1 MNRRIL
7 FATILLSLSAA
18 SIVVAQAPEKTPAPA
33 APRNLTIDDYFQIK
47 RVQDPQISPEGK
59 WVAYTVTS
67 LSLKDDKSEKQV
79 WMVPAA
85 GGEAVPMTAKGVSS
99 SHPRWSPDGKYLA
112 FLSAR
117 GGGEKDDDAKSQVW
131 TLNRNGGE
139 AQQLTETIQG
149 VQSFEWSPKG
159 DRIVLVLQDPTPEEL
174 EAAEAKEKRIE
185 KIKPKTPRPYVIDR
199 LQFKQDYVGYLDRRR
214 THLYVVDL
222 ASKKLAQATSGD
234 YDDAEPAWSPDGRFL
249 AFASNR
255 SNDPDHNFNT
265 DIWVVAADNPDKGMS
280 LLRLTTNPGHDD
292 APAWSPDGKWVAYV
306 SQTDAKALDY
316 ATQHLA
322 IVSAQG
328 GAEKV
333 LTAKLD
339 RNVIRPQFS
348 ADGKSIYFL
357 FEDDGEQSL
366 GSIPAGGGDV
376 TRVIAGKKSVE
387 SFALGQDGAIA
398 ALISES
404 AIPNE
409 VFGLHSGQLRK
420 LTSTNDALMAQIRLG
435 DVEYVKFKSKD
446 GTEVAGFLFKPPAY
460 NPEMKYPTLLRPH
473 GGPVGQYEWSFDFTA
488 QLFAANGY
496 VVLQPNPRGSS
507 GYGQKFSQA
516 IFADWGNKD
525 YDDVIAMVDYAVAKG
540 IADPAR
546 LGVGG
551 WSYGGIM
558 TNYVITKSGDRF
570 KAAVSGASEALYVTN
585 YGHDHYQ
592 KLWEW
597 ELGLP
602 WQARALWEKI
612 SPYNQVEKIVTPTL
626 WMGGEKDWNVPIIN
640 SEQMYQAMK
649 RLGRTTQLV
658 VYPGEHHGIAKPSYL
673 KDRFERYLG
682 WFGQHI
688 KGEAPPKPVE

>member
-1 MNRRIL
+1 MKRQIL
-7 FATILLSLSAA
+7 FATILLSLCAA
-18 SIVVAQAPEKTPAPA
+18 SLAVAQAPEKATTLAT
-33 APRNLTIDDYFQIK
+33 PRNLAIDDYFQIK

-67 LSLKDDKSEKQV
+67 LSLKDDKSERQIWV
-79 WMVPAA
+79 VPAA

-99 SHPRWSPDGKYLA
+99 SRPRWSPDGKYLA

-117 GGGEKDDDAKSQVW
+117 GGGEKDDAKTQVW
-131 TLNRNGGE
+131 TLNRSGGE

-159 DRIVLVLQDPTPEEL
+159 DRLVLVLQDPTPEEL
-174 EAAEAKEKRIE
+174 EAAEAKEKRVE
-185 KIKPKTPRPYVIDR
+185 KIKPKTPRPWVIDR
-199 LQFKQDYVGYLDRRR
+199 LQFKQDNVGYLDRRR
-214 THLYVVDL
+214 THLFVFDV
-222 ASKKLAQATSGD
+222 AGKKLTQVTSGD
-234 YDDAEPAWSPDGRFL
+234 YDDADPAWSPEGRFL
-249 AFASNR
+249 AFVSNR
-255 SNDPDHNFNT
+255 SDNPDHNFNS

-280 LLRLTTNPGHDD
+280 LLRLTTNAGRD
-292 APAWSPDGKWVAYV
+292 ASPAWSPDGKWVAYV
-306 SQTDAKALDY
+306 SQTDARALDY
-316 ATQHLA
+316 ATHHLA

-328 GAEKV
+328 GPEKV
-333 LTAKLD
+333 LTQKLD
-339 RNVIRPQFS
+339 RNVIRPRFA
-348 ADGKSIYFL
+348 ADGQAIYCL
-357 FEDDGEQSL
+357 IEDDGQQPL
-366 GSIPAGGGDV
+366 VSISATSGEV
-376 TRVIAGKKSVE
+376 TRVIAGRKSVE
-387 SFALGQDGAIA
+387 SFAPGKDGAIA
-398 ALISES
+398 ALISEP

-409 VFGLHSGQLRK
+409 IFLHQSGQLRK
-420 LTSTNDALMAQIRLG
+420 LTSTNDALLAQMRLG

-446 GTEVAGFLFKPPAY
+446 GTEVAGFLYKPPAY
-460 NPEMKYPTLLRPH
+460 IPEMKYPTLLQPH

-507 GYGQKFSQA
+507 GYGQKFCEA

-540 IADPAR
+540 IADPAK

-570 KAAVSGASEALYVTN
+570 KGAVSGASEALYVAN

-602 WQARALWEKI
+602 WEARALWEKL

-626 WMGGEKDWNVPIIN
+626 WIGGEKDWNVPIIN
-640 SEQMYQAMK
+640 SEQMYQSMK
-649 RLGRTTQLV
+649 RLGRRTQLV

-673 KDRFERYLG
+673 KDRYERFLA
-682 WFGQHI
+682 WFGQNV
-688 KGEAPPKPVE
+688 KGETPPKPAE